1 MARLLSILLW
11 TTVFLLIMLAI
22 DQFLLRVPASVPA
35 HAAVAT
41 FYRDLR
47 SRLLDLAVAKSP
59 LPVKAPG
66 APAKPAPPDKTGE
79 PATAPPGSIEAIIEQ
94 QRPQRAAPPPAPG
107 KGKGVK
113 PAPADPVARYLYA
126 DEQGTLHFAA
136 TLAEIPEQYRDKARL
151 MGE

>member
-1 MARLLSILLW
+1 MARFLSILFW
-11 TTVFLLIMLAI
+11 TAVFLLIMLGI

-47 SRLLDLAVAKSP
+47 SRLLDLATGKAQQP
-59 LPVKAPG
+59 AKAPG
-66 APAKPAPPDKTGE
+66 APGKPAPPGKSGGAA
-79 PATAPPGSIEAIIEQ
+79 PAPPASIEAVIEKQ
-94 QRPQRAAPPPAPG
+94 QPHKPTTAPAPG
-107 KGKGVK
+107 KGKAVK
-113 PAPADPVARYLYA
+113 TPPTEPAARYLYA

>member
-1 MARLLSILLW
+1 MTRLLSILLW
-11 TTVFLLIMLAI
+11 TAVFLLMMLAI
-22 DQFLLRVPASVPA
+22 DQFLLRAPASVPA

-47 SRLLDLAVAKSP
+47 SRLLDLAAGKSP
-59 LPVKAPG
+59 QPAKPPG
-66 APAKPAPPDKTGE
+66 TPAKPAPPAKTGE
-79 PATAPPGSIEAIIEQ
+79 PAKAPPASIEAVIEQ
-94 QRPQRAAPPPAPG
+94 QQPLKTAPPPAPV
-107 KGKGVK
+107 KGKTTKSSPVD
-113 PAPADPVARYLYA
+113 PATRYLYA